1 MTNFLFLLFSI
12 SNWISKIE
20 LIFNFL
26 NKMKNQNDTFSALWS
41 KRDIVHVYA
50 TFFVKWNLKLLF
62 FIVQFKFKNLSPE
75 WFSVYEVKC

>member
-1 MTNFLFLLFSI
+1 
-12 SNWISKIE
+12 
-20 LIFNFL
+20 
-26 NKMKNQNDTFSALWS
+26 MKNQNDTFSALWS

-50 TFFVKWNLKLLF
+50 IFFVKWNLKLLF